1 VGFQVGAEDYLTKP
15 FPPDKLIARCETIL
29 TESGRKDDQ
38 DGGTLTIR
46 TRREGPVL
54 RIEVADTG
62 CGISPEN
69 QARLFH
75 EFFTTK
81 DRGYG
86 LGLHIVDT
94 IVKRHGGT
102 IEVESTV
109 GEGTTFT
116 LRLPIEAE

>member
-1 VGFQVGAEDYLTKP
+1 MITL
-15 FPPDKLIARCETIL
+15 
-29 TESGRKDDQ
+29 SG
-38 DGGTLTIR
+38 LS
-46 TRREGPVL
+46 P
-54 RIEVADTG
+54 
-62 CGISPEN
+62 ISPEN

-94 IVKRHGGT
+94 IIKRHGGT
-102 IEVESTV
+102 IEVKSKV
-109 GEGTTFT
+109 GKGTTFT